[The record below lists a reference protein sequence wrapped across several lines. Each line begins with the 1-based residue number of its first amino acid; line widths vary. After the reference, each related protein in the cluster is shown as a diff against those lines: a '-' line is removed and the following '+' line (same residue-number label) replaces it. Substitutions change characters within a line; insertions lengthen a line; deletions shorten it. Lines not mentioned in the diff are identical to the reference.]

1 MLNFKFFF
9 CPAMCWHAT
18 LTLTLIHPHLVWM
31 WCEFE
36 FYLTLNMLGWT
47 LITLM
52 EIYFISFGY
61 TPIVIY
67 FRILP
72 CELIDSLLMGQV
84 SGQAIA
90 YVPYILSWGSHCV
103 IIHRFNQTWDASNGC
118 ISFIFFCHSSNV
130 WMPSRIINDWIHDC
144 SFTVQWNDSLWN
156 FELTLMK
163 WAERERFCG
172 VLLSCCPTLC
182 FTKYLV
188 SSVSNHKWFN
198 ISN

>member
-1 MLNFKFFF
+1 
-9 CPAMCWHAT
+9 MCWHAT
-18 LTLTLIHPHLVWM
+18 STLTLINPHLVWL

-47 LITLM
+47 LVILI

-61 TPIVIY
+61 TPIVIN

-84 SGQAIA
+84 SGQAIV

-103 IIHRFNQTWDASNGC
+103 IIHRFNQTWDASNVC
-118 ISFIFFCHSSNV
+118 ISFFFFLV
-130 WMPSRIINDWIHDC
+130 IHLMHEYHQGLSMIGFKFKIYFC

-182 FTKYLV
+182 FTKYSV